1 MEDRNMQVSANW
13 ELPVYQVLGP
23 IIRVHWDYHQ
33 RAPEPDTRDD
43 MDGGQSGPTWVMQ
56 EAVVPLDADR
66 ATFVRIVTEAG
77 GPGKKLADGWFQSP
91 LPDDA

>member
-1 MEDRNMQVSANW
+1 
-13 ELPVYQVLGP
+13 
-23 IIRVHWDYHQ
+23 
-33 RAPEPDTRDD
+33 
-43 MDGGQSGPTWVMQ
+43 MQ

-77 GPGKKLADGWFQSP
+77 GPGKALADGWFQSP